1 MADYIRHLQKNNKKP
16 TRKEEEIV
24 EDLSSYQESKSVWKS
39 ALIISSFA
47 FLLHFPFFKNII
59 KSNINFFR
67 TNDYYYAITVTL
79 IIFIVSFVTIY
90 YN

>member
-24 EDLSSYQESKSVWKS
+24 EDLSTYQESKSVWKS

-47 FLLHFPFFKNII
+47 FFLHFPVFKNII
-59 KSNINFFR
+59 KSNFNFFK
-67 TNDYYYAITVTL
+67 TNDYYYVITVTL
-79 IIFIVSFVTIY
+79 IIFIISFITIY